1 MSGWTG
7 LLLAL
12 LAVSLVLHF
21 VQYRSKK
28 KRDESLAY
36 ITDRLDGILSGGAAR
51 GKLLHVTDDKQLIA
65 LLNGLNGLVETNQRM
80 TATYNKTE
88 DSMRKMLA
96 NISHDLKTPLTVVL
110 GYMETLIQNP
120 STPAEERER
129 LQDKVHAKAREV
141 LALINQFFDLAR
153 LESGDRDIPLN
164 RIHLNEVCSQ
174 TILAFYEPLT
184 SKGVEVVIA
193 MPETSVYVLGNEEAL
208 VRILN
213 NLISNASQY
222 GSDGNMLGLTL
233 REDAEHAYVEVW
245 DRGKGISE
253 FHQDR
258 VFERM
263 YTLEDSRNP
272 LYQGSG
278 LGLTI
283 TKRLVEKLGGVIT
296 LTSKPYVKTSFTVKL
311 KKIAYGRT

>member
-12 LAVSLVLHF
+12 LAVSLLLHF

-36 ITDRLDGILSGGAAR
+36 ITERLDGLLNGGAAR
-51 GKLLHVTDDKQLIA
+51 GKLLHLTDDKRLIA
-65 LLNGLNGLVETNQRM
+65 LLNGLNGLVEVNQRI

-120 STPAEERER
+120 STPDEERQR
-129 LQDKVHAKAREV
+129 LLGKVHAKAGEV
-141 LALINQFFDLAR
+141 LSLINQFFDLAR
-153 LESGDRDIPLN
+153 LESGDRDIPLD
-164 RIHLNEVCSQ
+164 RIHLNELCSQ

-184 SKGVEVVIA
+184 AKGVEVAIA
-193 MPETSVYVLGNEEAL
+193 MPETPVYVLGNEEAL
-208 VRILN
+208 VRVLN
-213 NLISNASQY
+213 NLISNAFQY
-222 GSDGNMLGLTL
+222 GGDGKTLGLAL
-233 REDAEHAYVEVW
+233 REDGEYAYVEVW

-253 FHQDR
+253 LHQDR

-311 KKIAYGRT
+311 KKTAYGRM